1 MNIKLL
7 TTSIVLKENLLNNLA
22 DLNITIDII
31 ESNQSLYPQ
40 LKDAEILINSSST
53 KLDRSILDAAPKLKL
68 IHQTGIGV
76 DNIDIDYCTK
86 KSIYVANVPLANA
99 VSVAEHTLFL
109 MLSLAKNV
117 GCGYT
122 PNISVMRERF
132 TDTLGTDL
140 QGKTLTIIGL
150 GATGIEVAKRAKAFG
165 MKIFAVTK
173 PPFSRKGIDKTH
185 YVDNIAS
192 PENLLQ
198 FLVEADYVSIHTPLN
213 SDTRNIIGEKELN
226 FMKKSAYLINVARAP
241 IVDRE
246 ALFVA
251 LKTKRIAGAAFD
263 VFWNE
268 PPTKGNDNL
277 LQLDNFVLTP
287 HIAGSTN
294 EAVEATARIVSVNV
308 ARMSRG
314 ELPLTIVNSELI
326 N

>member
-7 TTSIVLKENLLNNLA
+7 TKSTVLKESLINKLR
-22 DLNITIDII
+22 DFNITIDII
-31 ESNQSLYPQ
+31 DSNQSLSQQ
-40 LKDAEILINSSST
+40 LEDTEVLVNSSAT
-53 KLDRSILDAAPKLKL
+53 RLDRSVLGDASKLRL

-109 MLSLAKNV
+109 MLFLAKNV
-117 GCGYT
+117 KRDT
-122 PNISVMRERF
+122 ANISTMTERCP
-132 TDTLGTDL
+132 DTLGADL

-150 GATGIEVAKRAKAFG
+150 GATGIEVAKRAKSFG

-173 PPFSRKGIDKTH
+173 PPFSRKGIDRT
-185 YVDNIAS
+185 YFVDNIAG

-198 FLVEADYVSIHTPLN
+198 FLVEADYVSIHTPLSN
-213 SDTRNIIGEKELN
+213 DTRNMIGEKELN
-226 FMKKSAYLINVARAP
+226 FMKKSVYLINVARAP
-241 IVDRE
+241 IVNRE

-251 LKTKRIAGAAFD
+251 LKTNRIAGAAFD

-268 PPTKGNDNL
+268 PPTKEDDNL
-277 LQLDNFVLTP
+277 LQLDNFILTP
-287 HIAGSTN
+287 HIAGSTK
-294 EAVEATARIVSVNV
+294 ESVDATARIVSVNI
-308 ARMSRG
+308 ARMSKG

-326 N
+326 D